1 MELDS
6 IAIQKILPHR
16 FPFQMVDRIEEVEA
30 GVSAVGIKAVTSTE
44 PHFQGH
50 FPGMPVMPGVL
61 IVEAMAQTGAICGLL
76 IPGYE
81 GADTLFTSIDKVRF
95 KKPVIPGDVLRIT
108 IKVTGMKMGIF
119 KCDAVAEVDDEEV
132 ASGKLTAALRKDAR

>member
-6 IAIQKILPHR
+6 VAIQNVLPHR
-16 FPFQMVDRIEEVEA
+16 FPFQMVDRIESVEP

-76 IPGYE
+76 IPEYE

-95 KKPVIPGDVLRIT
+95 KKPVVPGDLLI
-108 IKVTGMKMGIF
+108 IKIEVTGMKMGIF
-119 KCDAVAEVDDEEV
+119 KCNAVAEVDGEEV
-132 ASGKLTAALRKDAR
+132 ASGQLTAALKKDVR